1 MDFVCTCTLIKTK
14 QEYMLS
20 AGILALVRMAKNDEI
35 QLVQS
40 IDISVLL
47 ELILVV
53 FLLYHLINASVSQL
67 GTCWSRTPQL
77 FRLEGSGQPEK
88 NKRAKEQS
96 SRIKPHIDSILIL
109 QEGNLKSPD
118 LKRRSVVPGL
128 SNVIYWSVQGDIS
141 ARVRS
146 KCYSG

>member
-53 FLLYHLINASVSQL
+53 FFLNHLNNESVSQL
-67 GTCWSRTPQL
+67 GTC
-77 FRLEGSGQPEK
+77 
-88 NKRAKEQS
+88 
-96 SRIKPHIDSILIL
+96 
-109 QEGNLKSPD
+109 
-118 LKRRSVVPGL
+118 
-128 SNVIYWSVQGDIS
+128 
-141 ARVRS
+141 
-146 KCYSG
+146 

>member
-35 QLVQS
+35 QLGQS
-40 IDISVLL
+40 IEISVLL

-67 GTCWSRTPQL
+67 GTC
-77 FRLEGSGQPEK
+77 
-88 NKRAKEQS
+88 
-96 SRIKPHIDSILIL
+96 
-109 QEGNLKSPD
+109 
-118 LKRRSVVPGL
+118 
-128 SNVIYWSVQGDIS
+128 
-141 ARVRS
+141 
-146 KCYSG
+146 

>member
-1 MDFVCTCTLIKTK
+1 
-14 QEYMLS
+14 MLS

-67 GTCWSRTPQL
+67 GTC
-77 FRLEGSGQPEK
+77 
-88 NKRAKEQS
+88 
-96 SRIKPHIDSILIL
+96 
-109 QEGNLKSPD
+109 
-118 LKRRSVVPGL
+118 
-128 SNVIYWSVQGDIS
+128 
-141 ARVRS
+141 
-146 KCYSG
+146 

>member
-40 IDISVLL
+40 IEISVLL

-53 FLLYHLINASVSQL
+53 FFLNHLNNESVSQL
-67 GTCWSRTPQL
+67 GTC
-77 FRLEGSGQPEK
+77 
-88 NKRAKEQS
+88 
-96 SRIKPHIDSILIL
+96 
-109 QEGNLKSPD
+109 
-118 LKRRSVVPGL
+118 
-128 SNVIYWSVQGDIS
+128 
-141 ARVRS
+141 
-146 KCYSG
+146 